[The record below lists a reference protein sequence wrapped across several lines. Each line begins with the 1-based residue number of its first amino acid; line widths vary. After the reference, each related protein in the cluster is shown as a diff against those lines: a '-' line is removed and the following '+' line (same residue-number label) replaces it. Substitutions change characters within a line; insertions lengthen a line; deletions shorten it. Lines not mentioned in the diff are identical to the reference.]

1 MHVKNTQRMRRTGAS
16 FYCAALRGY
25 IDMGRKDARPDIT
38 KEVLEEYINAGCS
51 QNKISIIL
59 GVTQSTIFYKC
70 KKYGL
75 EPKTKPSKYDEDTM
89 IRQLQSGWTTE
100 QMAKYFEVSSGTI
113 TQWIRKYGLQK
124 YRKEPPKSDTKQC
137 RTCIYR
143 TRNKEALDKCNYC
156 FITGH
161 SRNRGQPETVCSKYA
176 KGGRVRR
183 KKPGR
188 KEG

>member
-1 MHVKNTQRMRRTGAS
+1 
-16 FYCAALRGY
+16 
-25 IDMGRKDARPDIT
+25 MGRKDTRPDIT

-75 EPKTKPSKYDEDTM
+75 EPKTKPSKYDEDAM

-113 TQWIRKYGLQK
+113 TQW
-124 YRKEPPKSDTKQC
+124 
-137 RTCIYR
+137 
-143 TRNKEALDKCNYC
+143 
-156 FITGH
+156 
-161 SRNRGQPETVCSKYA
+161 SRNRGQPETVCSKYI